1 MQISFYS
8 ALMSVL
14 WGSLFCIVLALLRRF
29 KRGYLYYNIAP
40 LSILLFGCIFRCVL
54 PLDFP
59 GFTINLEYST
69 FYASINTALYT
80 PVIITGENGQGIT
93 PLMIF
98 FAIWVTGA
106 LVLSARFLWIYFR
119 KMYFLNIYED
129 VESGPA
135 YEIAAALCEKQKIKK
150 FRILKDVSIKVPHV
164 CGFLYPRVLLPDV
177 EYTETDLRYILAHEL
192 AHWKNGDMWVRFITI
207 LICYIFWW
215 NPIIYL
221 LLYRMNETLE
231 FRCDATVVN
240 AHCIENSDEERKNYL
255 NTLKRASEDVKKARK
270 KRSQLFSVESE
281 LLGHSM
287 SKEDFKRRLDIIGD
301 YERNPKKERRIA
313 IFTAA
318 IMAVVL
324 VFSYRFIL
332 QPYYY
337 VDKETFDDRG
347 GIQMTP
353 ENTYLLEENDG
364 TFSVYIDNKFYK
376 NITYDSA
383 QTLISIGFNV
393 ESEKR
398 NEE

>member
-59 GFTINLEYST
+59 GFTQNISST
-69 FYASINTALYT
+69 SIYASINTMLYT
-80 PVIITGENGQGIT
+80 PFVVTGENGEGIT
-93 PLMIF
+93 PLMVF
-98 FAIWVTGA
+98 FVVWA
-106 LVLSARFLWIYFR
+106 LGTLILFLC
-119 KMYFLNIYED
+119 FLVKYIRRIRSLVIYEE
-129 VESGPA
+129 VEDGPI
-135 YEIAAALCEKQKIKK
+135 YEMAKQLCNMQGIKK
-150 FRILKDVSIKVPHV
+150 CMIFKDVSIRVPQV
-164 CGFLYPRVLLPDV
+164 CGLLFPRVLLPDK
-177 EYTETDLRYILAHEL
+177 EYTETELRFILGHEL
-192 AHWKNGDMWVRFITI
+192 AHWKSGDMWVRLITI

-221 LLYRMNETLE
+221 LLYRMDITLE
-231 FRCDATVVN
+231 FRCDATMV
-240 AHCIENSDEERKNYL
+240 AAGCISDDERFNYL
-255 NTLKRASEDVKKARK
+255 DTLERAMKQEKNAR
-270 KRSQLFSVESE
+270 RELQLFSVKSE
-281 LLGHSM
+281 LAKRSM
-287 SKEDFKRRLDIIGD
+287 SKEDLKRRADIIAD
-301 YERNPKKERRIA
+301 YVPKPKKERRIA

-324 VFSYRFIL
+324 IFSYRFIL

-337 VDKETFDDRG
+337 VDEETFDDRG

-353 ENTYLLEENDG
+353 ENTYLIEEADG
-364 TFSVYIDNKFYK
+364 TFSVYMDNKFYK